1 MLARAINKCFQKYF
15 WNVKAYYKQPNEHLL
30 KVKIKVNLKAKLS
43 KITLKN
49 IDKSVSL
56 AVMKNYDKSRV
67 IQVSQVFGTL

>member
-1 MLARAINKCFQKYF
+1 MFSKVLLKCKSILQTAKWTFT
-15 WNVKAYYKQPNEHLL
+15 

-56 AVMKNYDKSRV
+56 AVVKNYDKSRV
-67 IQVSQVFGTL
+67 IQVSQVFRTL